1 VKVLVDTN
9 VVLNKLLR
17 QADFYAG
24 SNTIFVLVE
33 TGYITGYVS
42 ASAITDIFYIAGKS
56 LGKAGARDA
65 LRKMLSIFHPATVT
79 GDDIYKA
86 LDLEWNDFED
96 SVQFVVGEVFRSIIS
111 LPAILKTSPA
121 APFPQLRPNNI
132 SRLLPIVT
140 NSMSAFLI
148 P

>member
-1 VKVLVDTN
+1 MKVLVDTN

-96 SVQFVVGEVFRSIIS
+96 SVQFVVGEGLSVDYIITRNTKDFS
-111 LPAILKTSPA
+111 GSAIPA
-121 APFPQLRPNNI
+121 
-132 SRLLPIVT
+132 VT
-140 NSMSAFLI
+140 PEQYIEALTDSNE
-148 P
+148 